1 MAQYIQVYDPKK
13 NKLVTAGVLTNG
25 TFIKAVNPTK
35 HFLRLVGGYAIQS
48 NAINQLKELS
58 CNKIIF
64 NTGKEI
70 YTSSFERFLVNA
82 KELDIGSGLQ
92 YAINLKFLAKEDKNQ
107 LKFL

>member
-48 NAINQLKELS
+48 SAVNQLKELDCS
-58 CNKIIF
+58 RIIF
-64 NTGKEI
+64 NAGKEL
-70 YTSSFERFLVNA
+70 YTSTFANFLD
-82 KELDIGSGLQ
+82 KSTELDIGSGFQ
-92 YAINLKFLAKEDKNQ
+92 YAISLKYLSKTDKNQ